1 MKWMQ
6 IKFHR
11 EFFMLV
17 HHSDE
22 TILHLLFLE
31 KMKSLLKMLFIFCPT
46 RLDELIRTP

>member
-6 IKFHR
+6 IEFHR

-31 KMKSLLKMLFIFCPT
+31 KVQEVFEKVF
-46 RLDELIRTP
+46 DELTKTF